1 MFDIVFREIL
11 LTPFLLSNEPRVRR
25 ILSERKK
32 SLQKAIEG
40 LGQHGMVGTSDEKL
54 MNLHDALKLEFEKV
68 QRSYIEALEQ
78 LENLALVN
86 SKQNSKGQ
94 MNAFGSK
101 APIAQSH
108 QRQLS
113 LKADEIQERLIKN
126 KTLLNVVEPTL
137 ENTPL
142 EVLLGTQ
149 CTKHY

>member
-1 MFDIVFREIL
+1 MR
-11 LTPFLLSNEPRVRR
+11 P

-86 SKQNSKGQ
+86 SKQNSKKR
-94 MNAFGSK
+94 SK
-101 APIAQSH
+101 QHTKQNSKKHSKQHTKQNSKQTIAW
-108 QRQLS
+108 
-113 LKADEIQERLIKN
+113 A
-126 KTLLNVVEPTL
+126 
-137 ENTPL
+137 
-142 EVLLGTQ
+142 
-149 CTKHY
+149 CA